1 MIVRAKVRR
10 DTQLETLLASTNIF
24 LPLGHSTLEIDHHDP
39 RELQNYNSDTDISRG
54 QAGLCSAHV
63 YKTVG
68 HLFSIHLDF

>member
-1 MIVRAKVRR
+1 M
-10 DTQLETLLASTNIF
+10 T
-24 LPLGHSTLEIDHHDP
+24 P